1 MSYTASLVLTTI
13 FDPIVLQSYFENFKK
28 FGHLDSVIVFV
39 IPDKKTPK
47 TAYERCKKL
56 RKQGLNISCPTL
68 SQQEAFLLRVGYPPQ
83 LIPYDSDNRRNIG
96 YLMALESGADFLISL
111 DDDNFCRADED
122 FFTAHAVVCEEESHG
137 QIVRTD
143 TGWFNVCNLLEFD
156 GGGITYARG
165 FPYYAR
171 HQNEQVRSTVDR
183 ARVMINAGMWL
194 QDPDVDGISWLV
206 NPMRAAKFKGK
217 SIVLDAKTWSPINTQ
232 NTGLH
237 REVIPSYYF
246 VKMRYPLGGTAI
258 DRYGDIFSGYF
269 SQVCVK
275 HVGGAVRFGTPL
287 ADHSRNSHN
296 YLNDATDEWACIL
309 VLEDFLPWLTQEAQ
323 LAGSTYTELYTS
335 LSHAIED
342 AVECFSGRIW
352 TDATRAYFHQ
362 MAYHMRQWTAV
373 CQRIG

>member
-13 FDPIVLQSYFENFKK
+13 FDPIVLQSYFENFQK

-39 IPDKKTPK
+39 IPDRKTPK
-47 TAYERCKKL
+47 TAYERCEQL
-56 RKQGLNISCPTL
+56 RKQGLNIFCPTL
-68 SQQEAFLLRVGYPPQ
+68 SEQEAFLLRVGYPPH
-83 LIPYDSDNRRNIG
+83 LIPYDSDNRRNVG
-96 YLMALESGADFLISL
+96 YLMALESGTDFLISL
-111 DDDNFCRADED
+111 DDDNFCRRDED
-122 FFTAHAVVCEEESHG
+122 FFAAHAVVCEEKSQF
-137 QIVRTD
+137 QIIETD
-143 TGWFNVCNLLEFD
+143 TGWFNVCNLLEFE

-171 HQNEQVRSTVDR
+171 HQNEQVRTIVDR
-183 ARVMINAGMWL
+183 ARIMINAGMWL

-206 NPMRAAKFKGK
+206 NPKRAAKFKGN

-237 REVIPSYYF
+237 RVVIPSYYF
-246 VKMRYPLGGTAI
+246 VKMRYPLGGNPI

-287 ADHSRNSHN
+287 TDHSRNTHN

-309 VLEDFLPWLTQEAQ
+309 VLEDFLPWLTQEAK
-323 LAGSTYTELYTS
+323 LAGSTCRELYTS
-335 LSHAIED
+335 LSYAIED
-342 AVECFSGRIW
+342 AVESFSGRIW

-362 MAYHMRQWTAV
+362 MAYHMRLWTAA
-373 CQRIG
+373 CERIG